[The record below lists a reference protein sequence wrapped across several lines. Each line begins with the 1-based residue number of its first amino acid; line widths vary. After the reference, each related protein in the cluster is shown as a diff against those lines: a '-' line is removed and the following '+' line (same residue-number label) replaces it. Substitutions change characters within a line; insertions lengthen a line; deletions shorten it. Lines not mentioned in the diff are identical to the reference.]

1 MASLK
6 SSNPTPSK
14 GPPPPIAFDAP
25 FPNLGAPDVRI
36 NVYGQDFHLHSTIL
50 KLNSKFLSGIL
61 DDADRLGVGPVGRFK
76 YDYTFT
82 ISDDGGC
89 GIVLTAQVVAER
101 RAGTT
106 GLNSNN
112 GLKYARIDIPQALRV
127 GQHAN
132 HQKDQPPPPYQEFES
147 NKNKS
152 SGGATVNTNQQTSSD
167 ILQQT
172 KDMARGSTHVFSA
185 IYNKDF
191 AITSVEEIL
200 DAIRV
205 ANYLQIKPLFSKALD
220 RVFRRRPERTSDGQ
234 EIQFADLITKAPFIM
249 LLVAKHLHNRVLFND
264 ALVHS
269 VATWPSIKKQF
280 ENADAEDMKLVGDLM
295 KTTLAGYEKLQ
306 GKVVSAM
313 QIVLKACGEKDG
325 VCEHLRA
332 CADSLNEKSPVTSNA
347 HYYRQIL
354 NRLEKNLDDHQKHQ
368 NCGFK
373 NAKRALEGLL
383 KSNLKI
389 GDKAF
394 HNRTRAGVGAY
405 QRKFLCAEIYD
416 KDLPWDVNEQSQ
428 EQEPCF

>member
-1 MASLK
+1 MLLRI
-6 SSNPTPSK
+6 K
-14 GPPPPIAFDAP
+14 GQHGISQIFQLHPLERPPPPIAFDAP

-82 ISDDGGC
+82 ISDDGSC
-89 GIVLTAQVVAER
+89 GIVLTAQVVAET
-101 RAGTT
+101 RAGPTAAS
-106 GLNSNN
+106 L
-112 GLKYARIDIPQALRV
+112 
-127 GQHAN
+127 H
-132 HQKDQPPPPYQEFES
+132 QEFES
-147 NKNKS
+147 NKDKS
-152 SGGATVNTNQQTSSD
+152 SGGATVNTNHQTSD
-167 ILQQT
+167 ILQQA

-205 ANYLQIKPLFSKALD
+205 ANYLQIKPPFSKALD
-220 RVFRRRPERTSDGQ
+220 RVFRRRPECTSDGQ
-234 EIQFADLITKAPFIM
+234 EIQFADLIPKAPFIM

-280 ENADAEDMKLVGDLM
+280 DNADAEDMKLVGDLM
-295 KTTLAGYEKLQ
+295 KITLAGYEKLQ
-306 GKVVSAM
+306 AKIISAM
-313 QIVLKACGEKDG
+313 QILFKACGETAG
-325 VCEHLRA
+325 VCKHLRA

-354 NRLEKNLDDHQKHQ
+354 IRLEKNLDDHQKHQ
-368 NCGFK
+368 NCAFK
-373 NAKRALEGLL
+373 NAKRAVEGLL

-405 QRKFLCAEIYD
+405 QRKFLCAEIDD
-416 KDLPWDVNEQSQ
+416 KDLPLNVNEQS
-428 EQEPCF
+428 